1 MPSAVVLINCEVG
14 KEAAIAEGVCAVEGV
29 ERAYI
34 VYGVY
39 DVVAIIDAPTM
50 EGLEAALMSKVRAL
64 PGVRNTVT
72 LMVSRDCVRS
82 ARAKA

>member
-14 KEAAIAEGVCAVEGV
+14 KEASIVQSICAVEGV
-29 ERAYI
+29 EKAYI

-39 DVVAIIDAPTM
+39 DVVAIIDSPTM

-64 PGVRNTVT
+64 PGIKNTVT
-72 LMVSRDCVRS
+72 LMVSRDCM
-82 ARAKA
+82 RA